1 MKEDEG
7 DFMKK
12 LLFVFNP
19 NAGKGHLKK
28 NICEII
34 DTFTKSGYLV
44 TAYPTQAKGDGA
56 EKIAVLAKG
65 YDNLVCSGGDG
76 TLSETIAALINIAEE
91 ERPILGYI
99 PAGSTNDV
107 ANSLDIPKKFIDAA
121 KNATEGIP
129 FQIDVGTLGKNYFCY
144 VAAFG
149 AFTQVTY
156 QTNQSLK
163 NKLGHAAYIVEGAKS
178 LSKIKSYH
186 LKIEADDEKKIEG
199 DYILG
204 MITNSISVGGIVKLD
219 RLNKN
224 TVIYDDGKFEVMLVK
239 KPDNILDTARLL
251 NNFVGTNMLNLST
264 LKDKYFETFKASHIK
279 ITSDTEIAWTVD
291 GEDGGIHTE
300 ADIINHPRAIKI
312 IVQKEM
318 ITSDHCNNEQKV
330 KE

>member
-1 MKEDEG
+1 
-7 DFMKK
+7 MKK
-12 LLFVFNP
+12 LMFVFNP

-28 NICEII
+28 NICDII
-34 DTFTKSGYLV
+34 DAFTKNGYLV

-56 EKIAVLAKG
+56 KKIAVFAKEH
-65 YDNLVCSGGDG
+65 DVLVCSGGDG
-76 TLSETIAALINIAEE
+76 TLSETISALLDMKEE

-129 FQIDVGTLGKNYFCY
+129 FQIDVGTLGENYFCY

-156 QTNQSLK
+156 QTNQALK

-178 LSKIKSYH
+178 LNKIKSYH
-186 LKIEADDEKKIEG
+186 LKIEIDNRKTIEG

-224 TVIYDDGKFEVMLVK
+224 TVLYDDGRFEVMLVK
-239 KPDNILDTARLL
+239 KPDNILDVAKLL
-251 NNFVGTNMLNLST
+251 NNFVSTNMLNFST
-264 LKDKYFETFKASHIK
+264 LKGKYFQTFKTSHIK
-279 ITSDTEIAWTVD
+279 ITSDSEIAWTID
-291 GEDGGIHTE
+291 GEDGGVHTT
-300 ADIINHPRAIKI
+300 ADIVNHPRAIKI
-312 IVQKEM
+312 IVPKEM
-318 ITSDHCNNEQKV
+318 ISSEHHSIESKG
-330 KE
+330 